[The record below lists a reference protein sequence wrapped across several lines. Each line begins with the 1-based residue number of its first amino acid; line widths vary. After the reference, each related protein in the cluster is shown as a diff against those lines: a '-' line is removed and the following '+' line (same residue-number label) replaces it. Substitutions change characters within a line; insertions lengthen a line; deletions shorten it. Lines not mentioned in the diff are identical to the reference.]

1 MSLILTKKHSKQQV
15 NLLKALEDG
24 RYIEM
29 AMIGEEYSVVDDITK
44 KTPEDIVLSRQGN
57 NLIISSK
64 NEHIDVVI
72 QQFWYKAAPSRP

>member
-44 KTPEDIVLSRQGN
+44 KHLKISYYPDRAIILLS
-57 NLIISSK
+57 
-64 NEHIDVVI
+64 
-72 QQFWYKAAPSRP
+72 AAKMNILMS

>member
-15 NLLKALEDG
+15 NLLKALKDG

-44 KTPEDIVLSRQGN
+44 KTPEDLSLTYFTL
-57 NLIISSK
+57 NLVSFSFYRINKS
-64 NEHIDVVI
+64 
-72 QQFWYKAAPSRP
+72 

>member
-44 KTPEDIVLSRQGN
+44 KHLKISYYLDRAIILLS
-57 NLIISSK
+57 
-64 NEHIDVVI
+64 
-72 QQFWYKAAPSRP
+72 AAKMNILMS